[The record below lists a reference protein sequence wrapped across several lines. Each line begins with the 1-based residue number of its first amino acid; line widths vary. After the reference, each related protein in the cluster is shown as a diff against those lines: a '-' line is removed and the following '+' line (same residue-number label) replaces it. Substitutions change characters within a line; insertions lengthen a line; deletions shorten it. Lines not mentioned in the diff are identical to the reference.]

1 MGFRKVITTE
11 EAIANAT
18 THLAEDITA
27 LSARKDNAL
36 STFRRTANELAAIND
51 GLRIKQGNLQ
61 ELAAFIQEQE
71 NATSKMMAD
80 NDAVRSRILEIIG
93 E

>member
-1 MGFRKVITTE
+1 MGFRKVTTE
-11 EAIANAT
+11 EAIAVAT
-18 THLAEDITA
+18 THLADDITA

-71 NATSKMMAD
+71 NAASKMMAD